1 MNIYLK
7 KYIFIFLILLYFLKL
22 CLNYIYMYKINTIN
36 KIIIINLCNK
46 VTSKQWNIYKL
57 KYIILYYYLVN

>member
-46 VTSKQWNIYKL
+46 VTSKQ
-57 KYIILYYYLVN
+57 